1 MATAADLTATARALL
16 QTNLACP
23 LGARRAR
30 LRATG
35 VTEKEEALL
44 QWARYEQW
52 LQAQRDDWLAYRR
65 TRSSLSAPAR
75 FGVRPRSDAP
85 RRPALLPCCAPAL
98 PPSHPPDVVCS
109 SPRTEAAQPDRTPQ
123 VAEADAIDQQV
134 DELKEA
140 LLRRAADLARTR
152 EYLARCVR
160 RRACHLH
167 GP

>member
-1 MATAADLTATARALL
+1 MATAAELTATSRALL

-65 TRSSLSAPAR
+65 TRPSLAP
-75 FGVRPRSDAP
+75 
-85 RRPALLPCCAPAL
+85 
-98 PPSHPPDVVCS
+98 
-109 SPRTEAAQPDRTPQ
+109 PRTYA
-123 VAEADAIDQQV
+123 
-134 DELKEA
+134 
-140 LLRRAADLARTR
+140 
-152 EYLARCVR
+152 
-160 RRACHLH
+160 
-167 GP
+167 GG